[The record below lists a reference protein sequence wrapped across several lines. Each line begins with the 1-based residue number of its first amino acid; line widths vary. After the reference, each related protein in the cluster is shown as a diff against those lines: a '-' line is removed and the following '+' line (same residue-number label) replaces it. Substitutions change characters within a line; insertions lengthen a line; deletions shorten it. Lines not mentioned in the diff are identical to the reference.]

1 VNYEIVAG
9 WTAPIDIELLTRGAA
24 PTGTMAGMT
33 VRLLLMSKTG
43 DEIDTVG
50 DVTIEDT
57 DVWVVRYAPDPSDLH
72 PGVYRMRIK
81 VTDSGGK
88 VVYFPSGDPDV
99 LVVRPET
106 Y

>member
-1 VNYEIVAG
+1 MTYEIVEG
-9 WTAPIDIELLTRGAA
+9 WTGPLDIRLKSAGADPSGDMVGMSAALLLTNK
-24 PTGTMAGMT
+24 AGD
-33 VRLLLMSKTG
+33 VV
-43 DEIDTVG
+43 DTAG
-50 DVTIEDT
+50 DVTIEDV
-57 DVWVVRYAPDPSDLH
+57 DVWVVRYAPDPSDLQ

-81 VTDSGGK
+81 VTDSAGK